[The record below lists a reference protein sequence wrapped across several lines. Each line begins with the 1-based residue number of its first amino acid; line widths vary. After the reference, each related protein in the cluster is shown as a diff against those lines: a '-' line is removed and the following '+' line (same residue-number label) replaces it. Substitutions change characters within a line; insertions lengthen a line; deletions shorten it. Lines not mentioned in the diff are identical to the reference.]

1 MYRDIFISP
10 TPAKGVAKRTV
21 LSHLTLSLLVLLICS
36 SANAQTPAPDP
47 RQGDG
52 GVSAFYT
59 WTKEIPNS
67 PGGLLRSE
75 PANLGPTDAGS
86 AIRILYSSTDGV
98 GGKAPVAVSGAVVL
112 PKGNPPKGGWPIVAW
127 DHGTVGIADTAAPS
141 WHGLFRQK
149 GDFLN
154 QWLGAGFA
162 IVATDYQGLGVPGPH
177 PYLNVRPE
185 AYSTLDAV
193 RAALKSIPNLANE
206 VLVVGYS
213 QGAGAAFA
221 TAGFAP
227 RYAPD
232 LHVVGTVIGGVPYA
246 TAETRKDA
254 AAYYDPNKFSPVI
267 AYMMLTALMAEQTHP
282 ELKATDIFT
291 DQAAPLLDKV
301 GTMSLSEAF
310 EATRAAGLTWG
321 DSFKPGGLERLTAM
335 TAKLVE
341 FPTLKV
347 SQPVFVGIGDADKT
361 AVPTV
366 QLLFVKDACA
376 AGTVVEAH
384 RYAGLDHGPAVG
396 RLVKDA
402 IPFAQRL
409 LKSESIMSI
418 CDPQVVQ

>member
-1 MYRDIFISP
+1 MASYECGHAGNRRSRQTRSTGP
-10 TPAKGVAKRTV
+10 LRLA
-21 LSHLTLSLLVLLICS
+21 LTLLVFLC
-36 SANAQTPAPDP
+36 AHAAVAQTPKPDP

-59 WTKEIPNS
+59 WEKAIPAS
-67 PGGLLRSE
+67 PGVLLRRE
-75 PANLGPTDAGS
+75 PANLGPTDAVD
-86 AIRILYSSTDGV
+86 AFRILYSSTDGV
-98 GGKAPVAVSGAVVL
+98 GGKVPVAVSGAVVL
-112 PKGNPPKGGWPIVAW
+112 PKGTPPKGGWPVVAW
-127 DHGTVGIADTAAPS
+127 DHGTVGVADVAAPS

-149 GDFLN
+149 DDFLN
-154 QWLGAGFA
+154 QWLAAGFA

-193 RAALKSIPNLANE
+193 RAALKSFPSLANKI
-206 VLVVGYS
+206 LIVGYS

-246 TAETRKDA
+246 TAQTRKDA
-254 AAYYDPNKFSPVI
+254 GAYSDPNKFSPVV
-267 AYMMLTALMAEQTHP
+267 AYMLLTALMAEQTHP

-291 DQAAPLLDKV
+291 DKAAPFLDKI
-301 GTMSLSEAF
+301 GQMSLPEAF
-310 EATRAAGLTWG
+310 DATRAAGLTWG
-321 DSFKPGGLERLTAM
+321 NSFKPGGLERLTGM

-341 FPTLKV
+341 FPTLKIAH
-347 SQPVFVGIGDADKT
+347 PVFVGIGEADQT
-361 AVPTV
+361 AVPAV

-376 AGTVVEAH
+376 AGTIVEAH
-384 RYAGLDHGPAVG
+384 RYAGLDHGPAAG

-402 IPFAQRL
+402 IPFAERL
-409 LKSESIMSI
+409 LAGASISPI
-418 CDPQVVQ
+418 CDPQVE